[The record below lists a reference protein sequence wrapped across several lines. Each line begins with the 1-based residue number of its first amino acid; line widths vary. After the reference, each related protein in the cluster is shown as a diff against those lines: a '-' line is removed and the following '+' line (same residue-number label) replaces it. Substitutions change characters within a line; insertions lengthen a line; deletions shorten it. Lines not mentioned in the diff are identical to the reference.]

1 MGASPCTSNSSSVPP
16 KKTVMPLFT
25 TGERVGESGWNTIN
39 FIYCVANVLHPQNV
53 ISSTRVS
60 FVLHPSIG
68 FHLKFCSHSLWSVV
82 PESFNFF
89 VLHSFI
95 LSGGGSPSWFVSL
108 SFIFFVKI
116 IILSVSSVCVV
127 VIVIEGSVILGS
139 LKEGGCE

>member
-108 SFIFFVKI
+108 SFIFF
-116 IILSVSSVCVV
+116 
-127 VIVIEGSVILGS
+127 
-139 LKEGGCE
+139 KECYTNYSQCLNFLWLL